1 MFWCFGHETCEIL
14 ALQPGVEP
22 APPALEGELSTT
34 GLPGKVLF
42 IAILDKCNNLEMFL
56 TVLK

>member
-1 MFWCFGHETCEIL
+1 MFWCFGHQTCEIL
-14 ALQPGVEP
+14 ALQPGIEP
-22 APPALEGELSTT
+22 APALEGELLTT
-34 GLPGKVLF
+34 ELPGKFLF